1 MSSNLFC
8 YECKRIPAFKVK
20 ITKNYVTLIHK
31 CNNSEINTKF
41 NPQSSWKLNDNE
53 IKCFYCKD
61 KIANKIC
68 INCLETLCIECEKT
82 HGGNHIRIDLFELQ
96 FYCLKHQKKILNYC
110 IFCQINLCEECN
122 ISHFHIKNNMLAEKI
137 EEIKIDIP
145 NLNTKSNENYSLKK
159 LTELFKNDYEN
170 LLKVKNISTIE
181 IINNYG
187 MLKEIINY
195 LLKFKI
201 FQSTQLLCFNL
212 SLIDKEEN
220 HLCHTLNDFK
230 NHFEILISRI
240 KKGKYN
246 ALYQFK
252 YLSQKKYPT
261 LFQNAENYVEI
272 LISFFET
279 NLKLNVSFI
288 YHDIEAFQLFI
299 TRNNLIK
306 LIEVSLIMKMN
317 IGILKIEN
325 NLLFELCHKLLSK
338 VDIQSRRKSSNLIT
352 FEIYKNFFDNIGEIK
367 SNNYLNMMSILLLK
381 NQNKNINE
389 DKRKLLFSNIK
400 KSLNISKDYI
410 EKELNN
416 FNDENNDIIDLD
428 ESDLIFI
435 EKKDSEEEKK
445 KIIILNLFQIIR
457 KEFMTILNDNIH
469 NKTVNINSFFYN
481 KLKNLYQEK
490 EKEIKES
497 YYSLN
502 NQICENKTIKKII
515 EDYNIKINT
524 SYSNTP
530 QALDLLFGKEY
541 DFNTFIEEIQNF
553 FEEYEKNNQ
562 YQYKDML
569 YIQQSIKY
577 LYYNKINF
585 EEKKSYFNL
594 NKKDNESKRKNKNKK
609 EKKIIE
615 SFIKEIENYKNLN
628 EKIFSLKNKYEQFL
642 IDYFPYFQSNFET
655 KKFSLASFFNNLN
668 DELSKGI
675 ENIVFFDENNDDN
688 LEYLLNFKVI
698 YFYFILRQYS
708 YSINLEDFID
718 MINKFQQKMDLINSI
733 NNEHSNL
740 ENEENILEKIWQ
752 DLKNKNTLIDKS
764 KFIDKYENIIIEYNQ
779 NIKKYL
785 NENEPKD
792 YVNDLINIL
801 SNKINEI
808 DFSNNDPQNLLV
820 RVYMKQK
827 NLLNEL

>member
-41 NPQSSWKLNDNE
+41 NPQSNWKLNDNE

-82 HGGNHIRIDLFELQ
+82 HGGNHIKIDLFDLQ
-96 FYCLKHQKKILNYC
+96 FYCLKHQKKFLSYC
-110 IFCQINLCEECN
+110 IFCQINLCEEC
-122 ISHFHIKNNMLAEKI
+122 IVSHFHIKNNMLAEKI

-145 NLNTKSNENYSLKK
+145 NLNTKSNENYSLIK
-159 LTELFKNDYEN
+159 LCELFKNDYEN

-201 FQSTQLLCFNL
+201 FQSTQLLYFNF

-220 HLCHTLNDFK
+220 HLCHTLDDFI

-240 KKGKYN
+240 QKGKYN

-261 LFQNAENYVEI
+261 LFQSDQNYVRM
-272 LISFFET
+272 LIGFYET
-279 NLKLNVSFI
+279 NLRLNVSFI

-325 NLLFELCHKLLSK
+325 NLLFELCHKFLSK
-338 VDIQSRRKSSNLIT
+338 VDIQIRRKSSNLIT

-416 FNDENNDIIDLD
+416 FNDENNEVIDLD

-445 KIIILNLFQIIR
+445 KIIILNMFQIIR

-469 NKTVNINSFFYN
+469 NKTVNINSLFYN
-481 KLKNLYQEK
+481 KLKNLYEEK

-524 SYSNTP
+524 SYSNIP

-569 YIQQSIKY
+569 FIQQSINY
-577 LYYNKINF
+577 LYYNQRNF

-594 NKKDNESKRKNKNKK
+594 NKKDNESKKKNKNKK

-628 EKIFSLKNKYEQFL
+628 KKIFSLKNKYEQFL

-655 KKFSLASFFNNLN
+655 KKISLASFFNNLS

-688 LEYLLNFKVI
+688 LEYLLNFKI
-698 YFYFILRQYS
+698 MYFYFILRQYS
-708 YSINLEDFID
+708 CSINLEDFID

-733 NNEHSNL
+733 INKHSNL